1 MPTITVKNIS
11 PDIYVR
17 LKDAAKTHRR
27 SINSEILFRLENS
40 LRSVRIDADT
50 FLARID
56 TLQKQTP
63 LPPLT
68 DEMLQE
74 AKEQGRL

>member
-11 PDIYVR
+11 PDIYAR
-17 LKDAAKTHRR
+17 LKNAAKTYRR

-56 TLQKQTP
+56 ALQQQTP

-68 DEMLQE
+68 DEMLQK
-74 AKEQGRL
+74 AKEQGRP